1 VNYFFI
7 FDGIMKNK
15 LEKLFKVED
24 DEIKKK
30 YNFIN
35 YFK

>member
-1 VNYFFI
+1 VNYFLI

-35 YFK
+35 YSK